1 MAIDRAAFFRHL
13 EKNASVLFPEGMAE
27 AQKKGLST
35 KLDVWEEAYAAD
47 HPPVFLAAALG
58 QIHWETGRRLEPVLE
73 AFAADRR
80 QSAEKLQAAHDAGR
94 LSWVKTPYWLP
105 DESGQIAVGGGD
117 IQLTHRR
124 NYVFA
129 EERLRERFGREFG
142 LDRDY
147 DRILDPAISAH
158 VAFAGMI
165 EGWFRPCRLADFLR
179 EDGTLDY
186 RGARD
191 IVNGDTARV
200 GDRIEAYCKAYEAAI
215 FASMRQND

>member
-1 MAIDRAAFFRHL
+1 MAIDRAAFFYYL
-13 EKNASVLFPEGMAE
+13 EENGSVLFPDGMTE
-27 AQKKGLST
+27 AQKRGLSV

-47 HPPVFLAAALG
+47 NPPVFLAAALG
-58 QIHWETGRRLEPVLE
+58 QIHWETGGRLEPVLE
-73 AFAADRR
+73 AFAADRQ

-165 EGWFRPCRLADFLR
+165 EGWFRPCKLADFLDR
-179 EDGTLDY
+179 DGRLDY
-186 RGARD
+186 RAARD

-200 GDRIEAYCKAYEAAI
+200 GDRIEACCRAYETAI
-215 FASMRQND
+215 LASMRDND

>member
-1 MAIDRAAFFRHL
+1 MAIDRATFFRHL
-13 EKNASVLFPEGMAE
+13 EETGSVLFPDGMTM
-27 AQKKGLST
+27 AQKQGLSA

-47 HPPVFLAAALG
+47 NPPVFLAAALG
-58 QIHWETGRRLEPVLE
+58 QIHWETGGRLEPVLE
-73 AFAADRR
+73 AFAANRG
-80 QSAEKLQAAHDAGR
+80 QSADKLQAAYDAGR

-105 DESGQIAVGGGD
+105 DESGQVAVGGGD

-165 EGWFRPCRLADFLR
+165 EGWFRPCKLADFLDA
-179 EDGTLDY
+179 DGRLDY
-186 RGARD
+186 RAARD
-191 IVNGDTARV
+191 IVNGDTGRV
-200 GDRIEAYCKAYEAAI
+200 GDRIRDYCTIYEGAIRAASEAD
-215 FASMRQND
+215 S

>member
-1 MAIDRAAFFRHL
+1 MAIDRATFFRHL
-13 EKNASVLFPEGMAE
+13 QENGSVLFPDGMTD
-27 AQKKGLST
+27 AQKQGLST
-35 KLDVWEEAYAAD
+35 KLDVWEETYAAD
-47 HPPVFLAAALG
+47 HPPVFLAATLG
-58 QIHWETGRRLEPVLE
+58 QIHWETGGRLEPVLE

-80 QSAEKLQAAHDAGR
+80 QSAEKLQAAYEAGR

-129 EERLRERFGREFG
+129 EERLRARFGRAFG

-165 EGWFRPCRLADFLR
+165 EGWFRPCRLADFLDA
-179 EDGTLDY
+179 DGRLDY
-186 RGARD
+186 RAARN

-200 GDRIEAYCKAYEAAI
+200 GDRIEAYCRAYEASI
-215 FASMRQND
+215 LASMRENG